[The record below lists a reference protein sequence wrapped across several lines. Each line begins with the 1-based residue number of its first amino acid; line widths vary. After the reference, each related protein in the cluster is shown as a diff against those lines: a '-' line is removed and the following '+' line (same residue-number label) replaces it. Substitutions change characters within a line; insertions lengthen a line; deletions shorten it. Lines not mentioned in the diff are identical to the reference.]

1 MSKKPWTPTGRLALT
16 LALGAA
22 LFLLWLLTSFAMRL
36 PVAHAANLTVCL
48 SGPCDYASI
57 QAAVDNAIPGDVIKV
72 AAGVY
77 TGVNSYGGMT
87 QTVYISK
94 SLTIRGGYTTT
105 NGFAEPPD
113 PVANPTTLDAKGQG
127 RVVYI
132 ASSTSVT
139 VENLFVTGGNAAGD
153 GGGIYHAGDDLVLS
167 NTVVFSNSCSV

>member
-36 PVAHAANLTVCL
+36 PVAHANDLTVCL
-48 SGPCDYASI
+48 SGPCDYTSI
-57 QAAVDNAIPGDVIKV
+57 QAAVDAAIPGDVIKV

-77 TGVNSYGGMT
+77 TGVNSYGGLT

-105 NGFAEPPD
+105 DWSIPPVIMMIVD
-113 PVANPTTLDAKGQG
+113 PIAAVPTTAVWASPLTISMPLPLTSISATAGG
-127 RVVYI
+127 SASRVK
-132 ASSTSVT
+132 
-139 VENLFVTGGNAAGD
+139 
-153 GGGIYHAGDDLVLS
+153 
-167 NTVVFSNSCSV
+167 